1 MGPGADPAT
10 REAVTQAVKDLSEA
24 IGELR
29 DLARGIH
36 PAVLSEAGLQ
46 TALGSLLDR
55 SPLPARLDVRLAE
68 EPPAAVAAAAYFA
81 ISEALT
87 NVLKHA
93 RATDVLVE
101 VTESGG
107 TLRILVMDDGVGGVD
122 PRAGSGLR
130 GLADRIDA
138 AGGTLG
144 VTSPASG
151 GTRLEVSLPCE

>member
-1 MGPGADPAT
+1 
-10 REAVTQAVKDLSEA
+10 
-24 IGELR
+24 
-29 DLARGIH
+29 
-36 PAVLSEAGLQ
+36 
-46 TALGSLLDR
+46 
-55 SPLPARLDVRLAE
+55 
-68 EPPAAVAAAAYFA
+68 VAATAYFA

-87 NVLKHA
+87 NVVKHA

-107 TLRILVMDDGVGGVD
+107 TLRILVVDDGVGGVD

-138 AGGTLG
+138 AGGTLS
-144 VTSPASG
+144 VTSPATG